1 MTHHEEI
8 IDADTIDNLD
18 ASAAVFYPARIEEID
33 LCMSKISMGELYDAF
48 NVRFSE
54 V

>member
-1 MTHHEEI
+1 MTHYGEV
-8 IDADTIDNLD
+8 IDDDTIENLD
-18 ASAAVFYPARIEEID
+18 DTAAVFYQARMEEID
-33 LCMSKISMGELYDAF
+33 SCMSKISMGELNDAF